1 MHARKEEES
10 LFSEL
15 PEVPAL
21 LSHVVDVME
30 DKSDEADDE
39 KESAKK
45 KPKTS

>member
-1 MHARKEEES
+1 MNARKEEES

-30 DKSDEADDE
+30 DKSDDE